1 MVIENDVLSE
11 SMELF
16 AVFKNVLAHHI
27 CARETRQI

>member
-11 SMELF
+11 SIELF
-16 AVFKNVLAHHI
+16 AVFENVLTCHI